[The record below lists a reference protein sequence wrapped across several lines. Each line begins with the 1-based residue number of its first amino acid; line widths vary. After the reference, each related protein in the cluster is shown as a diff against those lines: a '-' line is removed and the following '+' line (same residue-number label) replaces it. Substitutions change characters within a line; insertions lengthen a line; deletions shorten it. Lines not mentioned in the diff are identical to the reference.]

1 MMFHKILITSCL
13 AIMLAVM
20 ACGSVSVVPET
31 SAPPATTAASLPST
45 LAPALGSVPS
55 TATPQ
60 SKGSWEQPLWSNPD
74 SESDTLLVTLKS
86 TQGQLEEGEST
97 VITASANN
105 MSDDPIDVNLIT
117 RLGAGL
123 MVSSSTGCTGDPCS
137 TGRRSVAPGQQS
149 SSSIHVTLESGA
161 VRDRYELVLNYEYTA
176 PISGERTTGRI
187 DGELT
192 SGDYAPTP
200 TPYPTYTPFPTPT
213 FTPHPTKTPTPTYT
227 P

>member
-1 MMFHKILITSCL
+1 MFHRVLITSCL

-20 ACGSVSVVPET
+20 ACGSVSLATET
-31 SAPPATTAASLPST
+31 SAPTATTPASSTST
-45 LAPALGSVPS
+45 LEPALGSVPS

-60 SKGSWEQPLWSNPD
+60 SKGSWEQPLWTNPD

-105 MSDDPIDVNLIT
+105 MSDAPIDVNLII

-137 TGRRSVAPGQQS
+137 TGRRSVAPGQQAS
-149 SSSIHVTLESGA
+149 SSVHATLESGS
-161 VRDRYELVLNYEYTA
+161 VRDRYELVLNYEYTD
-176 PISGERTTGRI
+176 PGSGERKTGRV

-192 SGDYAPTP
+192 
-200 TPYPTYTPFPTPT
+200 
-213 FTPHPTKTPTPTYT
+213 
-227 P
+227 